1 MRVVRERE
9 RVTGVREGVRGILLE
24 GWSGMFAFGRTGC
37 QLSGWGA
44 AKGQLNSQSSMHSTG
59 CELTGKL
66 ILLRGCLAFL
76 SFAHDLGDILT
87 IIFFSS
93 LLIKVKTYNVLD
105 YQISVYKCMHSPLW
119 WYLEILR
126 NTSGRI

>member
-1 MRVVRERE
+1 MVRVK
-9 RVTGVREGVRGILLE
+9 VTGVREGVLGIPFQA
-24 GWSGMFAFGRTGC
+24 WSGMFAFGRTGC

-44 AKGQLNSQSSMHSTG
+44 AMGQLNSQASMHSTG

-66 ILLRGCLAFL
+66 ILLIGCSAFL
-76 SFAHDLGDILT
+76 SLAHDLGDILT

-93 LLIKVKTYNVLD
+93 LLIKVKTYSVLD
-105 YQISVYKCMHSPLW
+105 YQMPVYKCMHSPLW

-126 NTSGRI
+126 YTSGRI